1 MLARIPLLPVLLIT
15 SFAGLIAAVLWI
27 VGMPMAGTWSALCA
41 AGVSGLLTLLMAF
54 AFSHDRLLADVA
66 QDVIDRKLRLQ

>member
-1 MLARIPLLPVLLIT
+1 MLARIPLIPVLLIT

-54 AFSHDRLLADVA
+54 AFSHDEHDEPGVKPRPG
-66 QDVIDRKLRLQ
+66 IGE